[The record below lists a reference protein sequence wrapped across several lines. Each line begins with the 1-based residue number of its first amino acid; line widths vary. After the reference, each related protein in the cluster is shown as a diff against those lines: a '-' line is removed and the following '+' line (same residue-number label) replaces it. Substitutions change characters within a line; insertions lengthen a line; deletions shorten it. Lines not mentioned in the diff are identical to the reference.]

1 MQVILRKP
9 ALVLLG
15 WLQHVVDPELSE
27 RINAY
32 REQAR
37 RLEATNAGAKKEI
50 TRLEREFGEL
60 KSQRDELNGEIA
72 LLELQTEQA
81 DRG

>member
-9 ALVLLG
+9 ALVLLS
-15 WLQHVVDPELSE
+15 WLQNVVDPELSKQ
-27 RINAY
+27 IKAY

-37 RLEATNAGAKKEI
+37 RLEATNAVAKKEI

-60 KSQRDELNGEIA
+60 KDQRDGLNGEIA

-81 DRG
+81 NRG